1 MKKALA
7 VMLSLC
13 LACLA
18 SGCGPAVTRS
28 RDESRPLTL
37 NIASYFSGEH
47 AAQTYQELSNR
58 FAEDQGIDIVD
69 SSTLTGDAFTQQII
83 NDFAAGNEPDVF
95 YFPVGDAQTMIDN
108 NQVVSVQEICRE
120 YPQYAANIQSS
131 IMDDLADENGNNW
144 CVPVIGRYQALYC
157 NVSLFETYGAPLPHT
172 WGDLLSAIEIFKQN
186 DVIPIAVGFKD
197 QTALWVDQ
205 LILSYGVD
213 EHEASP
219 TDAADVPTTWNQA
232 LAQLVNLEA
241 SGAFPSNALTSNRS
255 TALTLFNTQK
265 AAMYLD
271 FSDSVS
277 SISIPNTVV
286 ASAFPCRAPHSGEDH
301 LIIQVSY
308 GYYISRKTWENEAL
322 RDAAVSFVMYMSSS
336 DAIAHMN
343 EDGGG
348 YPTILLESLDP
359 ISGQGTLAQSAL
371 SLCRRAQAHYSMK
384 ERLSRLAWSSLVAA
398 VEPIIQ
404 GYGSI
409 PKTLDQLA
417 INNRAPK

>member
-1 MKKALA
+1 MKKVVAFMLA
-7 VMLSLC
+7 LC
-13 LACLA
+13 LACIA

-47 AAQTYQELSNR
+47 AAQVYQELSNQ
-58 FAEDQGIDIVD
+58 FSEEQGIDIVD
-69 SSTLTGDAFTQQII
+69 SSTLTDTAFTQQII

-95 YFPVGDAQTMIDN
+95 YFPVNDAQTMIDN
-108 NQVVSVQEICRE
+108 NQVVSVQEICQE
-120 YPQYAANIQSS
+120 YPQYASNIQSS
-131 IMDDLADENGNNW
+131 IMDHLSDENGNNW

-157 NVSLFETYGAPLPHT
+157 NVSLFETYGAPLPNT
-172 WGDLLSAIEIFKQN
+172 WGDLQKAIEIFQRN
-186 DVIPIAVGFKD
+186 DVIPIAAGLKD
-197 QTALWVDQ
+197 QSSLWVDQ
-205 LILSYGVD
+205 LILSYGVN
-213 EHEASP
+213 EHEVSP
-219 TDAADVPTTWNQA
+219 MDAADVPTTWNQA
-232 LAQLVNLEA
+232 LAQLVNMEG
-241 SGAFPSNALTSNRS
+241 SGAFPNNALTNNRS

-271 FSDSVS
+271 SSDSVS
-277 SISIPNTVV
+277 LISNPNAVV
-286 ASAFPCRAPHSGEDH
+286 ACAFPCRAPNSGEDH

-322 RDAAVSFVMYMSSS
+322 RDAAVKFVMYMSSS
-336 DAIAHMN
+336 DAIARMN

-348 YPTILLESLDP
+348 YPTVLLESLDP

-371 SLCRRAQAHYSMK
+371 SLCRRAQTHYSIK

-398 VEPIIQ
+398 VDPIIQ